1 MSFPQEQ
8 RERLGGR
15 RNNNARDGNTT
26 DGLCHNSAMKQIK
39 KEYRDLSGG
48 ELARICA
55 LAAEETKGQDIV
67 ILDVR
72 GLTTFT
78 DYFVVVSGTSTRH
91 VQALADAVETKLRS
105 KRVRTSTAEGLQ
117 EGLWVLLDFD
127 GVVVHIFYHEQRKF
141 YDIES
146 LWSKAKRII
155 PQQA

>member
-1 MSFPQEQ
+1 
-8 RERLGGR
+8 
-15 RNNNARDGNTT
+15 
-26 DGLCHNSAMKQIK
+26 MKQIK